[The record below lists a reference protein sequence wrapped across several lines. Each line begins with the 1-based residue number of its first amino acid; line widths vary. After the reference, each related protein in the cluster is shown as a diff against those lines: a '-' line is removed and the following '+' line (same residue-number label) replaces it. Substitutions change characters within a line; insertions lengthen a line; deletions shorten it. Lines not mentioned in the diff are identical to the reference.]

1 MVGMESP
8 SVSEDF
14 SLLATAAGAPYVMW
28 MFGSIEEKTWDEAV
42 AKGTV
47 NELPSNH
54 EVAFLCAG
62 H

>member
-1 MVGMESP
+1 MVGMELP

-14 SLLATAAGAPYVMW
+14 SLLATAVGAPYLMW
-28 MFGSIEEKTWDEAV
+28 MFGIIEEKTWVEAV

-47 NELPSNH
+47 NERPSNH
-54 EVAFLCAG
+54 SPSFAPV